1 MKLLRIVFGT
11 KVVYHFTRL
20 FSVVSNAL
28 FQVFTE
34 RKYQSL
40 ILLNSTLGGSVMSY
54 HEEDPN
60 IFCQIFPIRAPA
72 LRNFIVKQLRDMLKY
87 F

>member
-11 KVVYHFTRL
+11 KVVYHFKRL

-34 RKYQSL
+34 RKYHSV
-40 ILLNSTLGGSVMSY
+40 ILLNSTLHGALMRY
-54 HEEDPN
+54 REQDPN
-60 IFCQIFPIRAPA
+60 IFCQLFAIRAPA

>member
-11 KVVYHFTRL
+11 KVVHHFTRL

-34 RKYQSL
+34 RKYHSV
-40 ILLNSTLGGSVMSY
+40 ILLNSTLGGSVLRY
-54 HEEDPN
+54 HEEDPT
-60 IFCQIFPIRAPA
+60 IFCQLFAIRAPA
-72 LRNFIVKQLRDMLKY
+72 LRNFIVKQSQDT
-87 F
+87 